1 MYSKFR
7 NQIKDI
13 FVQCRA
19 LIFESENCPLPKVCT
34 MSMYIR
40 GNRCTLVL
48 LLAALFFFFSFKKGS
63 SLFQALEQSLMAGPA
78 LEYSGPFSKQILDHM
93 VPVPALY

>member
-13 FVQCRA
+13 FVQCHA
-19 LIFESENCPLPKVCT
+19 LIFESEKCPLPKVCT

-48 LLAALFFFFSFKKGS
+48 LLAALFFFFF
-63 SLFQALEQSLMAGPA
+63 
-78 LEYSGPFSKQILDHM
+78 
-93 VPVPALY
+93 

>member
-13 FVQCRA
+13 FVQCHA
-19 LIFESENCPLPKVCT
+19 LIFESEKCPLPKVCT

-48 LLAALFFFFSFKKGS
+48 LLAALFFFYFKKGS

-78 LEYSGPFSKQILDHM
+78 LEYSGLFSKQILDHT

>member
-48 LLAALFFFFSFKKGS
+48 LLAALFFFFFLLRKEALCFRHWNNLSW
-63 SLFQALEQSLMAGPA
+63 QAQL
-78 LEYSGPFSKQILDHM
+78 
-93 VPVPALY
+93 

>member
-34 MSMYIR
+34 MSMYIC

-48 LLAALFFFFSFKKGS
+48 LLAALFFFSFKKGS

-93 VPVPALY
+93 VPVLALY